1 MDVWSLLITITGV
14 AILYDRV
21 IRKKLPIFDY
31 ESSLGR
37 YIRPRP
43 IESMILFGIIFN
55 FLRALDAVLLV
66 SDAVSNVIVLA
77 LLYELPWQFG
87 LSAFSCYLFGI
98 AHTVSHSSK
107 VIRNNWFRSSIRID
121 IMCTSLITLPFITN
135 NICVIAASIYAERNQ
150 LSKAKFFTDLL
161 YYFWTFY
168 CFTLSIFILFAGA
181 RLLKI
186 LGLHL
191 KNQSDPESSAVQKI
205 KHGAFK
211 VRMVML
217 ISITSLL
224 IFSVIK
230 CTYGIFRK
238 EILLNGMLNLLVA
251 IFWTFDGTF
260 ASTFVILTLLIN
272 PKALTQ
278 LNISSTDGSDTY
290 AATRSQLGSA
300 SNITPIDVNIIAYQ
314 QGGYPL
320 SNLPSFNEPVKEKYY
335 PFIGSSEFEGLAISE
350 THLLPDTKRYNM

>member
-1 MDVWSLLITITGV
+1 
-14 AILYDRV
+14 
-21 IRKKLPIFDY
+21 
-31 ESSLGR
+31 
-37 YIRPRP
+37 
-43 IESMILFGIIFN
+43 MILFGVIFN

-66 SDAVSNVIVLA
+66 SNAVPNVIVLA

-87 LSAFSCYLFGI
+87 LSAFACYLFGI

-107 VIRNNWFRSSIRID
+107 VIRNNWFRSSIKID

-135 NICVIAASIYAERNQ
+135 NICVIAASVYAERNQ
-150 LSKAKFFTDLL
+150 LSKAKLFTDLL

-168 CFTLSIFILFAGA
+168 CFTLSIFISFAGA

-205 KHGAFK
+205 KHGVFK
-211 VRMVML
+211 VKMVMS

-230 CTYGIFRK
+230 CVYGIFRK
-238 EILLNGMLNLLVA
+238 EILLNDMLNLLVA
-251 IFWTFDGTF
+251 IFWTFDGTL

-278 LNISSTDGSDTY
+278 LSISSTDGSDTY
-290 AATRSQLGSA
+290 AATRSQLGNT
-300 SNITPIDVNIIAYQ
+300 SNSTPIDVNIITY

-320 SNLPSFNEPVKEKYY
+320 SNLPSSNEPIKEKYY
-335 PFIGSSEFEGLAISE
+335 SFMGSSEFEGSAISE